1 MINKGL
7 GRFVLTHG
15 FLSLALRHLLC
26 EGKKVRTTIKCA
38 SFLLLPGVPSPFF
51 CASQSL
57 HPGRLNSDPTFTLK
71 PPLPRA
77 ASQPPAPC
85 LSAKFN
91 QHTGCCLVKLFLN
104 FSETFKRNI
113 DHSLFMCVC
122 SISPSGFEG
131 HSPLI

>member
-26 EGKKVRTTIKCA
+26 EHKKVRTTIKCP

-77 ASQPPAPC
+77 ASQPPAPRW
-85 LSAKFN
+85 SAKFN
-91 QHTGCCLVKLFLN
+91 QHTGCCLVKFSSIFLKLLKGILTIH
-104 FSETFKRNI
+104 FS
-113 DHSLFMCVC
+113 CVYVL
-122 SISPSGFEG
+122 
-131 HSPLI
+131 SPLLDLRDTVH